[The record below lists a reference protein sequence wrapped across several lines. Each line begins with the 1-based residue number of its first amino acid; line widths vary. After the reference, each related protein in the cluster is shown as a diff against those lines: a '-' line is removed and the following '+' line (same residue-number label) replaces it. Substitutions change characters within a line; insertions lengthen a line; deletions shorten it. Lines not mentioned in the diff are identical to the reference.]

1 MTLADT
7 IQQVRVRKACE
18 LLRSTRLSVQEIA
31 EQVGYQDVTYFIR
44 MFKKHEQVIMY
55 CETIVVLHVQYRKFV
70 WEKIWNG
77 KAENRLNLK

>member
-44 MFKKHEQVIMY
+44 MFKKHEQV
-55 CETIVVLHVQYRKFV
+55 TPLKYRKAFY
-70 WEKIWNG
+70 
-77 KAENRLNLK
+77 ENNEL